1 MGDDRLRGRDFLMY
15 HFTTRSA
22 RPRMVMMER
31 GMMTENVTR
40 FNPRQKLLYLSS
52 RGPKIVTFREQE
64 RFIEKSHD
72 CIYVEEFD
80 GYADPS
86 EVFSLDEITNMFD
99 SYDEKEKRRWRAIH
113 DGITPA
119 VMLSNEEIDKIIDD
133 NKEWCKAYEKR
144 QREWSREDAEAK
156 LLDQIPEDQ
165 RHTDDDED
173 EDDDEYDDL
182 GGPSHV
188 MGSSPTCQP

>member
-1 MGDDRLRGRDFLMY
+1 
-15 HFTTRSA
+15 
-22 RPRMVMMER
+22 
-31 GMMTENVTR
+31 MTKNVTR
-40 FNPRQKLLYLSS
+40 YNPGQKLLYLSS
-52 RGPKIVTFREQE
+52 TGPRIVTFREQE
-64 RFIEKSHD
+64 HFREMSHG

-119 VMLSNEEIDKIIDD
+119 AMLSNEEIDKVIDD
-133 NKEWCKAYEKR
+133 NEEWCKAYEER
-144 QREWSREDAEAK
+144 QREWSREDAEARAS
-156 LLDQIPEDQ
+156 DQIPEDQ
-165 RHTDDDED
+165 KHTDDDED
-173 EDDDEYDDL
+173 EDEDDDEHDDL